1 MQNGESFLVFATQIY
16 AFSGKHIP
24 HTKRRKKRF
33 HTFFAFRRLL
43 CQAVLTIK
51 PPANSQDFKTTSYI
65 CGEKP
70 EQPTEKNGQGFCHF
84 EKHITTMEQR
94 TLNISYECL
103 TTAELTDDERRAIE
117 AAQQSTAGSYAP
129 YSHFSVGAAALLADG
144 NIVIGSNQENAAFP
158 SGICAERCA
167 IFQAGAAHPDTPV
180 SLLAIAARKSD
191 GCFTT
196 LPITPCG
203 ACRQVLIETEHRYG
217 RPVTVLLYGEKEIYR
232 LSSTY
237 HLLPLHFD
245 DDSM

>member
-1 MQNGESFLVFATQIY
+1 
-16 AFSGKHIP
+16 
-24 HTKRRKKRF
+24 
-33 HTFFAFRRLL
+33 
-43 CQAVLTIK
+43 
-51 PPANSQDFKTTSYI
+51 
-65 CGEKP
+65 
-70 EQPTEKNGQGFCHF
+70 
-84 EKHITTMEQR
+84 MEQR

-117 AAQQSTAGSYAP
+117 AAQQATAGSYAP

-245 DDSM
+245 DDCM